1 MLGPC
6 NSAAE
11 SASVDAVP
19 EGCCHENA
27 ELPTVSRSDAA
38 QPKPLE
44 GSVPGR
50 DRLAWS
56 EWLGKRVGIS
66 GQNLLYATKCAH
78 IAGIQNC

>member
-1 MLGPC
+1 MLGQG

-19 EGCCHENA
+19 DGCCHGNA

-44 GSVPGR
+44 RSVPGR
-50 DRLAWS
+50 DMLLWS

-66 GQNLLYATKCAH
+66 GQNLLCATKFAH
-78 IAGIQNC
+78 IQNC